1 MGMPPEDQ
9 NPAELF
15 KKLVD
20 YPRPSKVVDFPR
32 NDPVS
37 GKPLSKVRLMWLT
50 QEETAEARADALKA
64 VRGLIDRKELKPG
77 DVSLE
82 TLQGI
87 ETETA
92 AKEILRKAVRFPNP
106 IRGSKESSPT
116 GVQYPFVF
124 HELSDFAEAQM
135 STDEI
140 AVLYNQWE
148 IFQHESGP
156 IYTGPMGDEEVNAW
170 VDRLAEGASE
180 YPLSRISLPQLTAL
194 TSSLAQRVYTLG
206 AVLASHSESLP
217 SGLVSALEK
226 WAIGTSFY
234 GELPADAAMIG
245 LVSSSGLNEA
255 GEVIPRKVVAAP
267 DLGSEPL
274 TPEAALELA
283 KKMGRGGIAGVI
295 VGDAMQRDVDD
306 G

>member
-1 MGMPPEDQ
+1 
-9 NPAELF
+9 
-15 KKLVD
+15 
-20 YPRPSKVVDFPR
+20 
-32 NDPVS
+32 
-37 GKPLSKVRLMWLT
+37 MWLT

-64 VRGLIDRKELKPG
+64 VRDLIDRKDLKPG

-92 AKEILRKAVRFPNP
+92 AKFILMKAVRWANP
-106 IRGSKESSPT
+106 IKGSKESSPT
-116 GVQYPFVF
+116 GVQYPYVF
-124 HELSDFAEAQM
+124 HELSDFQEAQM

-180 YPLSRISLPQLTAL
+180 YPLSRMALPQLSSL
-194 TSSLAQRVYTLG
+194 CSSLAQRVYTLG
-206 AVLASHSESLP
+206 AVLASHSSALP
-217 SGLVSALEK
+217 DTLVSALER

-245 LVSSSGLNEA
+245 LVSSPGLNEA

-267 DLGSEPL
+267 DLGGEPL
-274 TPEAALELA
+274 TAEQALGLA
-283 KKMGRGGIAGVI
+283 KKMGRGGIAGVT
-295 VGDAMQRDVDD
+295 VGDAVQRDLD
-306 G
+306 GD